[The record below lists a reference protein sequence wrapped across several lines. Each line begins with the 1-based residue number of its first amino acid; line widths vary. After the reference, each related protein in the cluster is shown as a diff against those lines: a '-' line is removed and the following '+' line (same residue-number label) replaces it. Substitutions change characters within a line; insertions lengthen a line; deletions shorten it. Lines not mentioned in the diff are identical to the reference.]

1 MARRQRVCGRYA
13 QTDPLTTT
21 VLTVLTVAIRVL
33 PLASFIN
40 LWVSVVIGGVL
51 LVGASWS

>member
-1 MARRQRVCGRYA
+1 MARRQRACGRYA

-21 VLTVLTVAIRVL
+21 VFVVLTVAIRIF

-51 LVGASWS
+51 LVGTS